1 VLEGGHLVEAG
12 THPELMAARGTYFRL
27 YQNQFEGT

>member
-1 VLEGGHLVEAG
+1 MG

-27 YQNQFEGT
+27 YQNQLQEA